1 MLDCSAFLAPF
12 HVSLVPSVPTFSSF
26 LFSLSVSIQES
37 IIEPFTSAYLL
48 SCPPMLVPSYF
59 LHPPDN
65 VEDGRYEELIVD
77 GYSHVTWLVKSR
89 GYGADSVAQVH
100 APQQEQELS

>member
-1 MLDCSAFLAPF
+1 
-12 HVSLVPSVPTFSSF
+12 
-26 LFSLSVSIQES
+26 
-37 IIEPFTSAYLL
+37 
-48 SCPPMLVPSYF
+48 MLVPSNF
-59 LHPPDN
+59 LYPPDN

-77 GYSHVTWLVKSR
+77 GYGHVTWLVKSR